1 MKMPLSQKHI
11 PLEEYLYYDQYVP
24 RPFDEEQLAELKALC
39 YDDDL
44 RQAYVILH
52 EQHVWLWFSKHQ
64 KEQDMSDAIRRV
76 LRSLNETTLE
86 AQKLRA
92 KLERIRNRVEE
103 KTAELLE
110 AEECAEGTED
120 AKDSVQ
126 TLSSWRV

>member
-1 MKMPLSQKHI
+1 MPLSQKLI
-11 PLEEYLYYDQYVP
+11 PLEEYLHYDQYIP
-24 RPFDEEQLAELKALC
+24 RPFDEEQLSELKALY

-76 LRSLNETTLE
+76 LMSLNETTLE

-92 KLERIRNRVEE
+92 KLERIKSRVEE

-110 AEECAEGTED
+110 AEERDECTGGTKGGVR
-120 AKDSVQ
+120 A
-126 TLSSWRV
+126 LSSWGA